1 MFFCHVFIMISLYDF
16 FNLISANSVEDQ
28 VLKSSQ
34 NMVLSSYRKDVNQ
47 KFYKDHLQEK

>member
-1 MFFCHVFIMISLYDF
+1 M
-16 FNLISANSVEDQ
+16 EDQ
-28 VLKSSQ
+28 VLKGNQ